1 MKKTMTIVALVA
13 LVAVLCV
20 AMVACIPSD
29 PNKAISN
36 LEKEGYTAVKDATVI
51 PAALRL
57 AQVKGVETVVTAAN
71 KDGEHVTLIYFDST
85 ENAKAAY
92 STVESYAKK
101 NDKSKDEV
109 AIKKSGKIIYYGS
122 EAGVKAVK

>member
-1 MKKTMTIVALVA
+1 MTIVALVA

-29 PNKAISN
+29 PAKAISN

-57 AQVKGVETVVTAAN
+57 AQVKGV
-71 KDGEHVTLIYFDST
+71 
-85 ENAKAAY
+85 
-92 STVESYAKK
+92 
-101 NDKSKDEV
+101 
-109 AIKKSGKIIYYGS
+109 
-122 EAGVKAVK
+122 

>member
-1 MKKTMTIVALVA
+1 MKKTITIVALVA

-36 LEKEGYTAVKDATVI
+36 LKDAGYTAVEDTAVI
-51 PAALRL
+51 PAALRF
-57 AQVKGVETVVTAAN
+57 AQVKGVETVITAMN

-85 ENAKAAY
+85 GNAKEAY
-92 STVESYAKK
+92 STVEEYAKK
-101 NDKSKDEV
+101 NDKEKDEV
-109 AIKKSGKIIYYGS
+109 AIKKSGKVIYYGS
-122 EAGVKAVK
+122 EAGIKAVK